1 MAKRVV
7 KVAVPPIRAVRQQVS
22 NGVAL
27 DVSDLMLSCSCHKR
41 LPAGLFVL
49 MQSGG
54 CVKIGSKSI
63 LASASSKASTGSSNN
78 GSSSSPTTTTT
89 TTTSIVKT
97 FISYV

>member
-89 TTTSIVKT
+89 SIVKT